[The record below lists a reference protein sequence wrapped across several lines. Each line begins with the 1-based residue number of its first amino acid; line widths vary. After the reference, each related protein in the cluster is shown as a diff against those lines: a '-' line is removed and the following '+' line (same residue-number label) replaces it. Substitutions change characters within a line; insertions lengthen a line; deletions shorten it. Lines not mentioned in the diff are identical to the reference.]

1 MPKPILLKP
10 TDIEAEYGIKKR
22 ALAYMRECTIDKGTQ
37 VGPVWI
43 NPKDTNIYLYR
54 RESIE
59 EWLIRDTVKFDVPA
73 KTYSISDIVPTSPVI
88 SVPTKVIIGVALLRK
103 TMSRTVFVFRPH
115 ARA

>member
-1 MPKPILLKP
+1 MRISIMPKPILLKP

-22 ALAYMRECTIDKGTQ
+22 ALAYMRECTIDRGEL

-59 EWLIRDTVKFDVPA
+59 EWLIKDTVNFDVPELQND
-73 KTYSISDIVPTSPVI
+73 KNDKSKPNILKYQKKS
-88 SVPTKVIIGVALLRK
+88 K
-103 TMSRTVFVFRPH
+103 
-115 ARA
+115 

>member
-1 MPKPILLKP
+1 LINQLHMMRTGSIEMAKPILLKP

-22 ALAYMRECTIDKGTQ
+22 ALAYMRECTIDRGEL

-59 EWLIRDTVKFDVPA
+59 DWLIKDTVKFDVPELQNDKND
-73 KTYSISDIVPTSPVI
+73 KTKPNILKYQKKS
-88 SVPTKVIIGVALLRK
+88 K
-103 TMSRTVFVFRPH
+103 
-115 ARA
+115 

>member
-1 MPKPILLKP
+1 MRITFTMPKPILLKP

-59 EWLIRDTVKFDVPA
+59 EWLIRDTVKFDVPELQNDKNDKSEQNILKYQK
-73 KTYSISDIVPTSPVI
+73 KT
-88 SVPTKVIIGVALLRK
+88 K
-103 TMSRTVFVFRPH
+103 
-115 ARA
+115 